1 MNGITLFRRANDLP
15 ETPGSRFRSERFF
28 KLSNYWFFGT
38 REGAT
43 MGPFDSLEL
52 AQYGIDEYVSFVASA
67 SPRTPDLL
75 PQESR
80 FCA

>member
-1 MNGITLFRRANDLP
+1 MNGIIAFKRASDLP
-15 ETPGSRFRSERFF
+15 EAPGSRFRSERFF

-38 REGAT
+38 REGVT

-52 AQYGIDEYVSFVASA
+52 ARRGIDEYVSFVSSA
-67 SPRTPDLL
+67 SPRTLDLL
-75 PQESR
+75 SQESR